1 MFLYISKTT
10 ETNLGA
16 RLHYQAIR
24 EIVGEQ
30 AVYTVLVAPV
40 KKYCRADRY
49 ISYGNPGRI
58 QKVCR
63 WLQGNMMF
71 ISNQIIR
78 EICEIIKQYEIKTV
92 FIEDSVF
99 GNFVKKVK
107 SAYPDIRIISF
118 YHDIKANLYR
128 QWKKTSGILGQIE
141 YSIGIRQEKIN
152 QKYCDVNLVFNQRDA
167 DLFHRIYGKRPKGA
181 IPLPASIPD
190 LSEEYKKLT
199 TNRTDKKVMLFVG
212 KKYLPNI
219 HGLEWFYKNVLPQLK
234 GEFEVQIVGRGLE
247 YLKDV
252 LIDSHFNVIGEVESL
267 DEYYENADIVIA
279 PLFEGGG
286 MKSKT
291 VEAISFGKTF
301 VGTTESLFGFW
312 EEMDDTIKEK
322 SVMQCDTIDAWVTIL
337 NRLIDSEINKFN
349 PTLFELFQQ
358 KFSYEAMRDMLK
370 EYIA

>member
-1 MFLYISKTT
+1 MILYISKAI

-16 RLHYQAIR
+16 KLHYQAIQ
-24 EIVGEQ
+24 EISGDK
-30 AVYTVLVAPV
+30 AVYAVSVSPV
-40 KKYCRADRY
+40 KKNCRANRY

-63 WLQGNMMF
+63 WLQGNMTF

-78 EICEIIKQYEIKTV
+78 EMCVIIRQHNIKTV

-99 GNFVKKVK
+99 GNLVKKIK
-107 SAYPDIRIISF
+107 DAYPDVRIISF

-128 QWKKTSGILGQIE
+128 QWKKTSSIFWQIE
-141 YSIGIRQEKIN
+141 YSIGIHQEKIN
-152 QKYCDVNLVFNQRDA
+152 QKYCDVNLVFNQRDS
-167 DLFHRIYGKRPKGA
+167 DLFYRIYGKRPEGIIA
-181 IPLPASIPD
+181 LPASIPD
-190 LSEEYKKLT
+190 LPEEYKNLT
-199 TNRTDKKVMLFVG
+199 TKRTDKKVLLFVG

-247 YLKDV
+247 YLQDD
-252 LIDSHFNVIGEVESL
+252 LIDSHINVIGEVDSL
-267 DEYYENADIVIA
+267 NEYYENADIVIA

-312 EEMDDTIKEK
+312 ETMDDTIKEK
-322 SVMQCDTIDAWVTIL
+322 SVMQCDTIDAWVSVL
-337 NRLIDSEINKFN
+337 NRLIDSEISKFN
-349 PTLFELFQQ
+349 LALFELFQQ

-370 EYIA
+370 EYLA

>member
-1 MFLYISKTT
+1 
-10 ETNLGA
+10 
-16 RLHYQAIR
+16 
-24 EIVGEQ
+24 
-30 AVYTVLVAPV
+30 
-40 KKYCRADRY
+40 
-49 ISYGNPGRI
+49 
-58 QKVCR
+58 
-63 WLQGNMMF
+63 
-71 ISNQIIR
+71 
-78 EICEIIKQYEIKTV
+78 
-92 FIEDSVF
+92 
-99 GNFVKKVK
+99 
-107 SAYPDIRIISF
+107 
-118 YHDIKANLYR
+118 
-128 QWKKTSGILGQIE
+128 
-141 YSIGIRQEKIN
+141 
-152 QKYCDVNLVFNQRDA
+152 
-167 DLFHRIYGKRPKGA
+167 
-181 IPLPASIPD
+181 
-190 LSEEYKKLT
+190 
-199 TNRTDKKVMLFVG
+199 MLFVG